1 MDPNQMMSQ
10 ALIVS
15 GWGLLWGFLTSALLY
30 CTVILMQGI
39 RVAEEDD
46 A

>member
-1 MDPNQMMSQ
+1 MDPSQMFNQ

-15 GWGLLWGFLTSALLY
+15 GWGMLWGFLTSALLY

-39 RVAEEDD
+39 RVEEET
-46 A
+46 